1 MFPVKRIYTLGLFF
15 LMIAGF
21 ALAVNAGAETEE
33 PAEKVA
39 LTEMVLIEG
48 GEFMMGKDGEGNNS
62 PVHKV
67 FLDPYYID
75 KHEVTNAQ
83 YHQFCTETERALPIF
98 WDMEKFN
105 CGLKWPNHP
114 VVGVSWS
121 DAKAYAEWVDK
132 RLPTE
137 AEWEKAAR
145 GGLAG
150 KTYPNGD
157 EMDKEKANFR
167 SDGTVEVMKYP
178 ANGYGLYDMAGNVR
192 EWVSDY
198 YDLFYYSASPDKN
211 PKGPEKANQRVVRD
225 AGWHSGPSCTS
236 VSARIALGG
245 SWVDFALGFRCA
257 KDADE

>member
-1 MFPVKRIYTLGLFF
+1 MFPVERLFKPGLF
-15 LMIAGF
+15 LLLVSS
-21 ALAVNAGAETEE
+21 LAWTAGAGAQPQQAAGET
-33 PAEKVA
+33 AV
-39 LTEMVLIEG
+39 TEMVLIKA
-48 GEFMMGKDGEGNNS
+48 GEFLMGAKGEGDNS

-67 FLDPYYID
+67 FLDAYYID

-83 YHQFCTETERALPIF
+83 YHRFCTETDRALPIF
-98 WDMEKFN
+98 WGMEKFR
-105 CGLKWPNHP
+105 CGLEWPDHP
-114 VVGVSWS
+114 VVGVSWA
-121 DAKAYAEWVDK
+121 DAKAYAEWAGK

-157 EMDKEKANFR
+157 EMDKSQANFR
-167 SDGTVEVMKYP
+167 SDGTVAVAGFP
-178 ANGYGLYDMAGNVR
+178 PNGYGLYDMAGNVR

-198 YDLFYYSASPDKN
+198 YDLFYYGASPERN
-211 PKGPEKANQRVVRD
+211 PKGPDNGKYRVVRD

-236 VSARIALGG
+236 VSARIALTG

-257 KDADE
+257 KDAAD